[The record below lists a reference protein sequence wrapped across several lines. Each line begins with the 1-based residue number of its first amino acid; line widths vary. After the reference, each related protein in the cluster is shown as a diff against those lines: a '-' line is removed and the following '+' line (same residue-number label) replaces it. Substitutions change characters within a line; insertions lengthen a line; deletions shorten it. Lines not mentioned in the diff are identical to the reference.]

1 MSVKRASDL
10 LAWMR
15 RNVYLLAGTLTLA
28 TLFAVL
34 ITFVPFLVW
43 PQANEITLLLCAF
56 AGLLAAI
63 ALYSGLRR
71 ITGSAGAGLGSYLE
85 LLEQYGRVAQRTTD
99 LADLFQF
106 AARALRDSLGA
117 DHVSIW
123 LHQPSD
129 NILVLS
135 YVDGSL
141 EPNDLADLPV
151 DLALESLIGVHSVAA
166 LPESALRQGWL
177 TLGIQTVGAMR
188 WQDELVGVLGISCY
202 GGGAVQQEAPQLLE
216 WLAGQL
222 AQVAKNARLTAEL
235 EETLGHLQLAYRQTI
250 EVQEVERRNLA
261 AELHDDI
268 LGRLTTM
275 TLTLRNCRKQLSSDP
290 TRVGGWLEA
299 LERETHSVNRRL
311 REITQG
317 LHPSVLTDLGM
328 VSALRAY
335 IDSLAQQPLP
345 ASAPR
350 LITLTVQ
357 GFGEARLPDPRLERD
372 LYHITRQALDNAV
385 AHAHAEEVFI
395 HLRWS
400 ETGVSVT
407 VQDTGRG
414 MKDAPEALMGR
425 NSRLGLLSM
434 NERVRAWGG
443 RLSFDTA
450 ASRGTTVYAFLPL
463 EQPSPMP
470 THLQAFTQHLT
481 RAAREQP
488 A

>member
-1 MSVKRASDL
+1 MPVKQASEL
-10 LAWMR
+10 LHR
-15 RNVYLLAGTLTLA
+15 VRHKPYLLAGTLLLA
-28 TLFAVL
+28 MFFAVL
-34 ITFVPFLVW
+34 ITFVPFLIW
-43 PQANEITLLLCAF
+43 PQANEATLLLF
-56 AGLLAAI
+56 TFGGLLAAI
-63 ALYSGLRR
+63 ALYSGLRALAEAA
-71 ITGSAGAGLGSYLE
+71 SARSLSYPQLV
-85 LLEQYGRVAQRTTD
+85 EQYSRLAQSTEH
-99 LADLFQF
+99 LAELFQF
-106 AARALRDSLGA
+106 AVRSLRTSLGA
-117 DHVSIW
+117 NHVSVW

-129 NILVLS
+129 NILVLTYS
-135 YVDGSL
+135 DGDL
-141 EPNDLADLPV
+141 EPGDLHDLPV
-151 DLALESLIGVHSVAA
+151 DLALETLVGTHSVAA

-177 TLGIQTVGAMR
+177 TLGIRTVTAMR
-188 WQDELVGVLGISCY
+188 WQGELVGVVGTGDSSEKL
-202 GGGAVQQEAPQLLE
+202 VEHEAQRVLE

-235 EETLGHLQLAYRQTI
+235 EETLSHLQLAYRQTI

-290 TRVGGWLEA
+290 SRVDSWLET
-299 LERETHSVNRRL
+299 LERETHSINRRL

-317 LHPSVLTDLGM
+317 LYPSVLTDLGM

-357 GFGEARLPDPRLERD
+357 GFGEARLPNPRLERD

-385 AHAHAEEVFI
+385 NHAHAEEVFI

-400 ETGVSVT
+400 EAGVSVT

-450 ASRGTTVYAFLPL
+450 PGKGTTVYAYLPV
-463 EQPSPMP
+463 EQPSPTP

-481 RAAREQP
+481 RAARD
-488 A
+488 